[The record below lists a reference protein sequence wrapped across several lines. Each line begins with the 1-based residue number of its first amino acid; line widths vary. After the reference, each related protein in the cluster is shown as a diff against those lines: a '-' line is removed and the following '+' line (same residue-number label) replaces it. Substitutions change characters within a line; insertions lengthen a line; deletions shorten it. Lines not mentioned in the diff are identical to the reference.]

1 MLKIQ
6 PHSMLHL
13 TEVQTRALACFWQLE
28 QTATYR
34 FAVLL
39 PFFIYFLY
47 IALGNFGSQVE
58 NTLVQVNIRKYTV
71 VLLIGSYA
79 EPPCNNSDSLIYDL
93 LCTERSSCSLGS
105 FVLGTICF
113 YLVQSFSRNL
123 KYTINL

>member
-1 MLKIQ
+1 ML
-6 PHSMLHL
+6 PL
-13 TEVQTRALACFWQLE
+13 TEVQIRALACFWQLE

-93 LCTERSSCSLGS
+93 LYTELSLCSLR
-105 FVLGTICF
+105 FLFLAPYVFI
-113 YLVQSFSRNL
+113 
-123 KYTINL
+123 